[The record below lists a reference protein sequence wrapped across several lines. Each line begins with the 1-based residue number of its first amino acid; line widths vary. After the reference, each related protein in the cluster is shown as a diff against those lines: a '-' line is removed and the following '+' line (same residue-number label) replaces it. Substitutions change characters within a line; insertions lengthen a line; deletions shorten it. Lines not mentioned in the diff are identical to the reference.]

1 VRIRIR
7 FSKLG
12 KIRFTS
18 HRDVARI
25 WERALRK
32 AGVSVA
38 YTEGFSPHP
47 RLSFGLALPTGHESL
62 AEYLDVEVRDPGG
75 ALDDLAD
82 RLTASLPVGI
92 DATASGLLEPDAV
105 SLQEAVVA
113 SSWRITLSGTTVDA
127 ARQLTATALAAPSI
141 VATRVRKGHEVVDDL
156 RPGIEHLAVVASGPD
171 DTPDPFHGP
180 GAVVIEA
187 DLLTRTRGIRP
198 AELVS
203 ACYAGTTESRVL
215 RTHQWIERDGERC
228 EPLAAGAPSS
238 RAVGACA

>member
-1 VRIRIR
+1 MRLRIR
-7 FSKLG
+7 FSKLD

-32 AGVSVA
+32 AAIRVA

-62 AEYLDVEVRDPGG
+62 AEYLDVEVAD
-75 ALDDLAD
+75 LDGHAAD
-82 RLTASLPVGI
+82 VPERLSAALPVGI
-92 DATASGLLEPDAV
+92 AATAAAVLEPGTV

-113 SSWRITLSGTTVDA
+113 SSWRLTLTGITEDA
-127 ARQLTATALAAPSI
+127 AHQRTTQALAAPSI
-141 VATRVRKGHEVVDDL
+141 VVTRVRKGHQVVDDL
-156 RPGIEHLAVVASGPD
+156 RPGIERLAVLPSGPD
-171 DTPDPFHGP
+171 G
-180 GAVVIEA
+180 VVVEA
-187 DLLTRTRGIRP
+187 DLATRIRGIRP
-198 AELVS
+198 GELVA
-203 ACYAGTTESRVL
+203 ACYAGAAEARVL

-238 RAVGACA
+238 HALGACA

>member
-32 AGVSVA
+32 AEVRVA

-62 AEYLDVEVRDPGG
+62 AEYLDVEVHDVGG
-75 ALDDLAD
+75 QVDDLAE
-82 RLTASLPVGI
+82 RLTATLPVGI
-92 DATASGLLEPDAV
+92 DAAAAGLLAPGTV

-113 SSWRITLSGTTVDA
+113 SSWRLTLSGFTRDTAQRVTA
-127 ARQLTATALAAPSI
+127 AALAAPSI
-141 VATRVRKGHEVVDDL
+141 IATRVRKGHEVVDDL
-156 RPGIEHLAVVASGPD
+156 RPGIERLAVISTD
-171 DTPDPFHGP
+171 SDE
-180 GAVVIEA
+180 VVIEA
-187 DLLTRTRGIRP
+187 DLATRTRGIRP
-198 AELVS
+198 GELVA
-203 ACYAGTTESRVL
+203 ACYAGATESRVL

-228 EPLAAGAPSS
+228 EPLAACAPSS
-238 RAVGACA
+238 HAVGACA

>member
-1 VRIRIR
+1 VRVRIR

-32 AGVSVA
+32 AGVQVA
-38 YTEGFSPHP
+38 YTEGFSPHA
-47 RLSFGLALPTGHESL
+47 RLSFGLALPTGHESV
-62 AEYLDVEVRDPGG
+62 AEYLDVEVRDLGG

-82 RLTASLPVGI
+82 RLTGSLPVGI
-92 DATASGLLEPDAV
+92 DATAVGMIEPHAV

-113 SSWRITLSGTTVDA
+113 SSWRITLSGTTVDE
-127 ARQLTATALAAPSI
+127 ARQLTAAALAAPSI

-156 RPGIEHLAVVASGPD
+156 RPGIEHLAVVSSESSETA
-171 DTPDPFHGP
+171 DPFHGP
-180 GAVVIEA
+180 DEVVIEA
-187 DLLTRTRGIRP
+187 DLATRTRGIRP
-198 AELVS
+198 SELVA
-203 ACYAGTTESRVL
+203 ACYAGATESRVL

-238 RAVGACA
+238 HAVGACA